1 MLVLVRHLR
10 RRRGGLHTFGIALC
24 LGAVAALAAA
34 DVARAQT
41 QRGGSGG
48 RLQMLGID
56 ELFAQYDKDGDG
68 KLTAREVPAE
78 RWRIVGRADANSDA
92 AVSRAEVT
100 RFRQSRGPQQSG
112 KKPAPLGVPDLD
124 DIQRVDRAHPPTG
137 RDRQTST
144 YILRTQPHPV
154 TGKGYLVVTDHTEKT
169 YLAAMQRLARHR
181 NGRVLKLADLRAAT
195 GTDAGR
201 TRLREAIRK
210 ENPRYVAIAPRLESY
225 RENVLLGM
233 WDTLASLDADRQL
246 DVLPGLLIAPDAES
260 FAALID
266 RSIAFRTPPKD
277 ALRPFTLCQ
286 ISSQSVTGMRSLQ
299 KIHILRNL
307 FAEHGCK
314 TPSLIIR
321 TPGTDA
327 AAGDGLDAADI
338 WQASMPGRGRFLPK
352 FPAPAKEALDRS
364 SLLVMFGHG
373 APGMVCAMSTD
384 AFHDIDLGGKVVLC
398 GSCFSCAALQSDFPA
413 QRRGP
418 DGSEIRNDRERF
430 VLRAVKQ
437 GAVVVHGHMR
447 LNGGFPHLHPVLES
461 FLAGQTVGEA
471 SQRLINAL
479 IEFTP
484 PQPGAFTL
492 PPDQATDRRAQGLRN
507 NLLYVLVGDPA
518 LTPLPVLTTEK
529 PTTK

>member
-56 ELFAQYDKDGDG
+56 ELFAQYDKDADG
-68 KLTAREVPAE
+68 KLTAKEVPAE
-78 RWRIVGRADANSDA
+78 RWRIVGRADADGDA

-100 RFRQSRGPQQSG
+100 RFRQSRASQQGAQES
-112 KKPAPLGVPDLD
+112 APLSVPDLG
-124 DIQRVDRAHPPTG
+124 DIRRVDRAHPPTG

-144 YILRTQPHPV
+144 YILHTRPHPV
-154 TGKGYLVVTDHTEKT
+154 TGKGYLVLTDHTEKA
-169 YLAAMQRLARHR
+169 YLTALQRLATHR
-181 NGRVLKLADLRAAT
+181 NGQVLKVADLRPAVGT
-195 GTDAGR
+195 GPGR
-201 TRLREAIRK
+201 TGLRDAIRK
-210 ENPRYVAIAPRLESY
+210 EAPRYLALAPRLESY

-233 WDTLASLDADRQL
+233 WDTLASLDDDPQL
-246 DVLPGLLIAPDAES
+246 DALPGLLIAPDAES
-260 FAALID
+260 FIAMID
-266 RSIAFRTPPKD
+266 RSIAFRTPAAD
-277 ALRPFTLCQ
+277 AFRPFAVCQ
-286 ISSQSVTGMRSLQ
+286 ISNQGVTGMRSLQ
-299 KIHILRNL
+299 KIQILRNL
-307 FAEHGCK
+307 FAEYGCN
-314 TPSLIIR
+314 TPSLIVR
-321 TPGTDA
+321 SPGTDA
-327 AAGDGLDAADI
+327 AAGDGLDAADV
-338 WQASMPGRGRFLPK
+338 WQASMPGRGRFLPM
-352 FPAPAKEALDRS
+352 FPAPATEALDRS

-373 APGMVCAMSTD
+373 APGMVCAISTD
-384 AFHDIDLGGKVVLC
+384 AFHAIDLGGKVVLC
-398 GSCFSCAALQSDFPA
+398 GSCFSCAPMESDFPA

-437 GAVVVHGHMR
+437 SAVVVHGHMR
-447 LNGGFPHLHPVLES
+447 LNGGFPYLHPVLES

-479 IEFTP
+479 IELAP
-484 PQPGAFTL
+484 PQPGKFIL
-492 PPDQATDRRAQGLRN
+492 PPDQASDRRAQGLRN

-518 LTPLPVLTTEK
+518 LQPLPVLTVKK
-529 PTTK
+529 PAAK